1 VPVRGQVAAECLNVS
16 ADWSLTVYRGP
27 AGDHNDRAMQAVTEV
42 GAAFARR
49 LGLESTVLGEP
60 VPARPAWWD
69 VELNRAWE
77 DLRAMAARMDA
88 VLTRGHVPVTAMTR
102 CAVALATQPVVLRH
116 RPDAV
121 VVWLDA
127 HGDINVPSD
136 TRTGFLGGMALSAPM
151 GWWDSGLGAGL
162 PEDQAVLVGARDL
175 DPAEAAH
182 VRAGRVALVPPGD
195 GIGERLAEAIAGR
208 PVYLHIDCDVHD
220 PGVFATDYVVPGGL
234 SLEDL
239 RACATA
245 VAGSEVVGIE
255 VAEFEGDGDATA
267 DDLVAGLDPILTR
280 QEP

>member
-1 VPVRGQVAAECLNVS
+1 MGT
-16 ADWSLTVYRGP
+16 DWSLTVYRGP
-27 AGDHNDRAMQAVTEV
+27 AGDHNDRAMQAVRDV
-42 GAAFARR
+42 GAAFAQR
-49 LGLESTVLGEP
+49 LGLESTVVGEP

-69 VELNRAWE
+69 VELGRARE
-77 DLRAMAARMDA
+77 DLQAMAARIDD
-88 VLTRGHVPVTAMTR
+88 VINRGRVPVTAMTR

-127 HGDINVPSD
+127 HGDVNVPGD
-136 TRTGFLGGMALSAPM
+136 TRTGFLGGMALSGPL

-175 DPAEAAH
+175 DAAEVAH
-182 VRAGRVALVPPGD
+182 VQAGRIALVPPGD

-220 PGVFATDYVVPGGL
+220 PGVFSTDYAVPGGL
-234 SLEDL
+234 TLADL

-245 VAGSEVVGIE
+245 VAASEVVGIE

-267 DDLVAGLDPILTR
+267 GDLVSMLDPILTHSG
-280 QEP
+280 P